1 MGWWRRMGRGCG
13 QNGIGSTYTNHFT
26 NPHKCVCVL
35 LSEACHVECTWICP
49 RVDVQQIAFGLSQ
62 SFAFWRFSL
71 ASFCAFVSLCEF
83 VQVGMHCTLE
93 GDPWQCWGRIGFG
106 GSFVPI
112 CSNLFFWSTV
122 FEVTWFTASNQNASW
137 CFMGFLE
144 MISGGALQHCL
155 FVDFVLFCRP
165 PGRLIMTLQGWR
177 KLGQM
182 PRQRILCRPPASV
195 HGLHCVGNAL
205 LNMYGRYLMISV
217 GRLNTS
223 HLFSEFRLR
232 QVPVLSW
239 PHSHLRAEAGPQW
252 SR

>member
-1 MGWWRRMGRGCG
+1 MRKLHALLSMRRTCFDRSWSPLRSHAVSVEAMVNGKKQIENRSWKIPMGWWRRMGRGCG

-71 ASFCAFVSLCEF
+71 ASFCVFVSLCEF

-106 GSFVPI
+106 GSFVSI
-112 CSNLFFWSTV
+112 CSNLLFWSTV
-122 FEVTWFTASNQNASW
+122 FEVTCFTASCQNAASW

-144 MISGGALQHCL
+144 MKY
-155 FVDFVLFCRP
+155 
-165 PGRLIMTLQGWR
+165 M
-177 KLGQM
+177 KYM
-182 PRQRILCRPPASV
+182 K
-195 HGLHCVGNAL
+195 
-205 LNMYGRYLMISV
+205 
-217 GRLNTS
+217 
-223 HLFSEFRLR
+223 
-232 QVPVLSW
+232 
-239 PHSHLRAEAGPQW
+239 
-252 SR
+252 